1 MIKVVELLVRKPGM
15 TRPEFHEYW
24 RNVHGPLVMSIPEIK
39 RHNVKYVQSH
49 TRAEWHPFLA
59 GSEPLYDGAA
69 EIWLDSLESALA
81 LFAEPAFADLVVPD
95 EEQFLD
101 RAKTEILVLTE
112 HLVYQRPGAPVHG
125 GVKLFEVPV
134 RAQAMTR
141 AECHRYWQD
150 VHGAMVLDTPAMVLN
165 MRRYSQSHTVDDALV
180 PMLPPMRYDG
190 LAELW
195 FDTDDDLSACF
206 GPEYLATVHLDESTF
221 VDLAQATAFLATE
234 HIIYERHA

>member
-1 MIKVVELLVRKPGM
+1 M
-15 TRPEFHEYW
+15 
-24 RNVHGPLVMSIPEIK
+24 
-39 RHNVKYVQSH
+39 
-49 TRAEWHPFLA
+49 
-59 GSEPLYDGAA
+59 
-69 EIWLDSLESALA
+69 
-81 LFAEPAFADLVVPD
+81 PD

-134 RAQAMTR
+134 RAQAHMTR
-141 AECHRYWQD
+141 PECHRYWQH
-150 VHGAMVLDTPAMVLN
+150 VHGAMVLDTPAMVAT
-165 MRRYSQSHTVDDALV
+165 MRRYSQSHTLDDALV

-206 GPEYLATVHLDESTF
+206 GPEYLATVHLDESSF
-221 VDLAQATAFLATE
+221 VDLEQATAFMATE
-234 HIIYERHA
+234 HLIYERDT